1 MVFVAISSLRKP
13 LVSRKANYKS
23 QYNQPGLTK
32 PTFISVNPNKV
43 CCSPIMFSLDR
54 YNESGTTLDYILPP
68 QRKIGTLFIVITR
81 INELKLLVKH
91 ISCDC

>member
-13 LVSRKANYKS
+13 LVSRKVTYKS
-23 QYNQPGLTK
+23 QNNQPGLTK
-32 PTFISVNPNKV
+32 PTFISVNAYKV
-43 CCSPIMFSLDR
+43 CCYPIMFSLDR
-54 YNESGTTLDYILPP
+54 YNESCTTLDYVLPP